1 MRETALE
8 TPSEELKEILYGM
21 ISTIETGGSLNE
33 FLSEQAESAL
43 FDYQVRR
50 EKQIENLST
59 YASFYTALLIAAP
72 LFLIAVLAIMNII
85 GGDLFGFAIGDIMN
99 VGVYVVI
106 PFINLLFIG
115 ALQLTQGDIE

>member
-1 MRETALE
+1 
-8 TPSEELKEILYGM
+8 M